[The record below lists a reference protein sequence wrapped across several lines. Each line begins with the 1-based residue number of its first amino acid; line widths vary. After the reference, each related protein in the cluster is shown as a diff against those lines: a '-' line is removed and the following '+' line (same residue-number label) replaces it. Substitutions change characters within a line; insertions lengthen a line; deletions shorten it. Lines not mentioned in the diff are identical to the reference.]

1 MAQIACRP
9 DPQWQRQSQSICVII
24 KRWCLILDKILRFDV
39 PRLLLGLQCRLHL
52 DKGHTGRTC
61 LAYSAS
67 YKRLSI
73 VKELLLGSTEKL
85 TANRLS
91 RKMHAP
97 TRLSIHIYSGFF
109 VVTKEP
115 VPITVLSGE
124 AMRQRYTVGSA
135 RCLEMQ
141 PEQTEPWQEIIYH
154 RTDTRAFCLPACWQ
168 GTWTTPQA

>member
-1 MAQIACRP
+1 M
-9 DPQWQRQSQSICVII
+9 
-24 KRWCLILDKILRFDV
+24 

-52 DKGHTGRTC
+52 DKGHTGKIC

-73 VKELLLGSTEKL
+73 VKELLLGPMDKL
-85 TANRLS
+85 AANRLS

-97 TRLSIHIYSGFF
+97 KRLSIHICSGFF

-124 AMRQRYTVGSA
+124 ALRQRYTVGSA
-135 RCLEMQ
+135 RYLEMQ
-141 PEQTEPWQEIIYH
+141 PEQTEP
-154 RTDTRAFCLPACWQ
+154 
-168 GTWTTPQA
+168 